1 MSVSFFSLSAELALP
16 TKPMEL
22 DTNSTPWKWVGCDC
36 NDTSPCYS
44 ESRCQ
49 GAGIAGRV
57 PSVPSTLRM
66 PDVAGVRAMVR
77 WIGTNEPFM
86 IDAIMAILTSACVTA
101 DALFVDSGMN
111 EGTWT
116 VLGAHSA
123 CRTIGIEPQP
133 QCLPPVKMALD
144 HNGLSARIVNALLAP
159 IPTTATIDA
168 SKPCF
173 GGFQPNEA
181 HPHPHSQRGSRHAQV
196 VGSLRLDDLD
206 ELKNPNAHIAL
217 WHLDVE
223 GAEIPVLRSAAKLFA
238 ERRIDRV
245 LFEITL
251 KRWGQFG
258 ISSKKEG
265 LDELRR
271 LFSGWTCTWA
281 CNGRPFPWVPVPRH
295 QVYCGRPWN
304 VHSDLGWGLFDVF
317 CVAPGIDPLWNATGS
332 R

>member
-1 MSVSFFSLSAELALP
+1 MGVPFFSLSSELALP
-16 TKPMEL
+16 PKPIEL
-22 DTNSTPWKWVGCDC
+22 DADRTPWKWVRCDC
-36 NDTSPCYS
+36 NVTSPCSS
-44 ESRCQ
+44 ESRCHALEMQ
-49 GAGIAGRV
+49 WRIS
-57 PSVPSTLRM
+57 SVPSTLRM

-86 IDAIMAILTSACVTA
+86 VDAIMAILASACVTA
-101 DALFVDSGMN
+101 DALFIDSGMN
-111 EGTWT
+111 EGMWT
-116 VLGAHSA
+116 VLGAFSK
-123 CRTIGIEPQP
+123 CRTVGIEPQP
-133 QCLPPVKMALD
+133 QCLPPARMALD
-144 HNGLSARIVNALLAP
+144 YNELTARTINALLAP
-159 IPTTATIDA
+159 IPTTATIDT

-181 HPHPHSQRGSRHAQV
+181 HSVQGKSRHAQ
-196 VGSLRLDDLD
+196 VGSLRLDELD
-206 ELKNPNAHIAL
+206 ELKNPNVHIAL

-238 ERRIDRV
+238 NRRIDRV

-281 CNGRPFPWVPVPRH
+281 CNGRAFPWAPVPRH

-317 CVAPGIDPLWNATGS
+317 CVAPGVDPLWNATGTMIF
-332 R
+332 

>member
-1 MSVSFFSLSAELALP
+1 MATQASFFSISRELALP
-16 TKPMEL
+16 TKPVEL
-22 DTNSTPWKWVGCDC
+22 DTDRKPWKWVGCDC
-36 NDTSPCYS
+36 NSTSPCHS
-44 ESRCQ
+44 QSRCE
-49 GAGIAGRV
+49 ALASHRRV
-57 PSVPSTLRM
+57 PSVPSRLRM
-66 PDVAGVRAMVR
+66 PDVVGVRAMVR

-86 IDAIMAILTSACVTA
+86 VDAITTILASACVAA
-101 DALFVDSGMN
+101 DALFIDSGMN
-111 EGTWT
+111 EGMWT
-116 VLGAHSA
+116 VLGAHST

-133 QCLPPVKMALD
+133 QCIPPVRMALG
-144 HNGLSARIVNALLAP
+144 HNGLNARIINALLAP
-159 IPTTATIDA
+159 TFTLATIDA
-168 SKPCF
+168 SRPCF
-173 GGFQPNEA
+173 GGFQPSESGRA
-181 HPHPHSQRGSRHAQV
+181 QGKGRHAQ
-196 VGSLRLDDLD
+196 VGSLRLDELD
-206 ELKNPNAHIAL
+206 ELKDPKAHIAL

-258 ISSKKEG
+258 IGSKKEG

-295 QVYCGRPWN
+295 QVYCKRPWN

-317 CVAPGIDPLWNATGS
+317 CVAPGIDPLWNATVVLQ
-332 R
+332 